1 MIKFVVLN
9 NYKQVNSYL
18 NNLQS
23 VELGSCKFISN
34 SKIPNNINILLRN
47 YGIKKALAK
56 EHSFERQKEI
66 LTSFLEISDQINYN
80 NGSNEFW
87 WYSGLSTKSPY
98 HNLIYK
104 YLNEFL
110 QIINCVEITSGEN
123 LNLLLILPSKPVL
136 SLLFE
141 VAKNNKWEILH
152 IINIHKK

>member
-34 SKIPNNINILLRN
+34 STIPNNIDILLRN

-87 WYSGLSTKSPY
+87 WYSGL
-98 HNLIYK
+98 
-104 YLNEFL
+104 
-110 QIINCVEITSGEN
+110 
-123 LNLLLILPSKPVL
+123 
-136 SLLFE
+136 
-141 VAKNNKWEILH
+141 
-152 IINIHKK
+152 